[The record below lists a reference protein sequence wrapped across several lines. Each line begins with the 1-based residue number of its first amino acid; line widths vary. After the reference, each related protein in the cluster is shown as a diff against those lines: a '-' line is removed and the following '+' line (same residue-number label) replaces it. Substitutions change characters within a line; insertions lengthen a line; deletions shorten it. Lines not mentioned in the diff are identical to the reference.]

1 MSDTTTQVQEIEKT
15 VETSRCSGH
24 CCQGFY
30 LNESKLDLLT
40 SETVVQDEDI
50 IVDMLIPLEW
60 DEEGGATFT
69 CRHFDTE
76 TNNCQIYDRR
86 PGMCRN
92 YPYGKECS
100 FPGCTYTTT
109 ATKEKT
115 DA

>member
-1 MSDTTTQVQEIEKT
+1 MTDIREIEKT
-15 VETSRCSGH
+15 VEGSRCSGH
-24 CCQGFY
+24 CCKRFH
-30 LNESKLDLLT
+30 LKESVLDSIT
-40 SETVVQDEDI
+40 KTYDGPWDGDI
-50 IVDMLIPLEW
+50 IVDMLILLEW
-60 DEEGGATFT
+60 YDDDRGGGAFT

-92 YPYGKECS
+92 YPYGEECS
-100 FPGCTYTTT
+100 FEGCTYT